1 MKLFRLVFI
10 GFLLSSLSGC
20 NQTLTKPASIPNNH
34 SLINQSQWS
43 TTGSEQVIQAKINS
57 VNINNNK
64 GAAKNIILFIGD
76 GMGVSTVTAARIF
89 AGQQLDKSG
98 EEHQLS
104 FDKFPF
110 TGLIKTYNTN
120 QQTPDSAGTMTAIMT
135 GVKTKAGV
143 IGVSEQV
150 IRGKCRS
157 IQDNQLITALEL
169 AEISGKKTAIVT
181 NTRVTHATPA
191 ATYAK
196 APERNWEDTSDMPKK
211 AIKQG
216 CLDIAHQLVHFE
228 MLLEKKVN
236 NGKDH
241 QNIDGIDIIMGG
253 GRRHFLRKIKADNTA
268 DAKSKKEGDRK
279 DGRNLIN
286 EWQNNYP
293 NGNYIIDQAGFDKLN
308 TNNKLLALFNE
319 SHMRYEADRHNDK
332 LGEPSLSEMTKKAVK
347 LLENNNDKGYFL
359 MVESGRIDHAHHAGN
374 AYNALHEAAEFS
386 KAIQHAV
393 DSTNQNET
401 LIIVTA
407 DHSHVFTIAGYPTR
421 GNPILGKV
429 IGNDK
434 HGKAKTEPE
443 LAADGLPYTTV
454 GYANGRGFQ
463 DLGTETNANKSY
475 KKAINAGRHDLTHIH
490 TEEVGYHQESLVPLD
505 AESHGAEDV
514 GIYAI
519 GPGAHLVS
527 GTNEQNII
535 FHIMDYAGNL
545 TEKAQKALNKP

>member
-1 MKLFRLVFI
+1 MKKLIILSCVS
-10 GFLLSSLSGC
+10 FLTACST
-20 NQTLTKPASIPNNH
+20 NTEKPSTSHLNP
-34 SLINQSQWS
+34 LINAGAW
-43 TTGSEQVIQAKINS
+43 SEQGSQQVINAKANS
-57 VNINNNK
+57 IQINNKK

-89 AGQQLDKSG
+89 AGQQLGKTG

-150 IRGKCRS
+150 IRGECSS
-157 IQDNQLITALEL
+157 IQGNKLITALEL
-169 AEISGKKTAIVT
+169 AEIVGKKTAIVT

-196 APERNWEDTSDMPKK
+196 APERNWEDTSDMPQK

-216 CLDIAHQLVHFE
+216 CLDIADQLINFE
-228 MLLEKKVN
+228 TLLEKKVN

-241 QNIDGIDIIMGG
+241 KNIDGIDIVMGG
-253 GRRHFLRKIKADNTA
+253 GRRHFLRKKKRDNTP

-286 EWQNNYP
+286 EWKENYP
-293 NGNYIIDQAGFDKLN
+293 NGTYIIDQAGFDKLGN
-308 TNNKLLALFNE
+308 TPKLLALFNE
-319 SHMRYEADRHNDK
+319 SHIHYEADRHNDK
-332 LGEPSLSEMTKKAVK
+332 LGEPSLPEMTQKAIK
-347 LLENNNDKGYFL
+347 LLENNNKKGYFL

-374 AYNALHEAAEFS
+374 AYNALHETAEFS
-386 KAIQHAV
+386 KAIQLAV
-393 DSTNQNET
+393 DTTNQKET

-407 DHSHVFTIAGYPTR
+407 DHSHAFTIAGYPTR

-434 HGKAKTEPE
+434 QGKAKQKPE
-443 LAADGLPYTTV
+443 LDAEGMPYTTL
-454 GYANGRGFQ
+454 GYTNGRGFQ
-463 DLGTETNANKSY
+463 DLDTETNANKSY
-475 KKAINAGRHDLTHIH
+475 KKEINAGRYDLTHIH
-490 TEEVGYHQESLVPLD
+490 TEATGYHQESLVPLGS
-505 AESHGAEDV
+505 ESHGAEDV
-514 GIYAI
+514 AIYAI
-519 GPGAHLVS
+519 GPGSHLVS

-535 FHIMDYAGNL
+535 FHIMDHAGNL
-545 TEKAQKALNKP
+545 TEQAQKALIH

>member
-89 AGQQLDKSG
+89 AGQQLGKSG

-169 AEISGKKTAIVT
+169 AEIAGKKTAIVT

-216 CLDIAHQLVHFE
+216 CLDIAHQLVNFE

-308 TNNKLLALFNE
+308 TSNKLLALFNE

-393 DSTNQNET
+393 DATNQNET

-490 TEEVGYHQESLVPLD
+490 TEEVGYHQETLVPLD

>member
-1 MKLFRLVFI
+1 MKKLIILSCVS
-10 GFLLSSLSGC
+10 FLTACSINTEKPSTSQLNPLSNAG
-20 NQTLTKPASIPNNH
+20 A
-34 SLINQSQWS
+34 W
-43 TTGSEQVIQAKINS
+43 SEQGSQQVINAKANS
-57 VNINNNK
+57 TQINNKK

-89 AGQQLDKSG
+89 AGQQLGKKG

-150 IRGKCRS
+150 IRGECSS
-157 IQDNQLITALEL
+157 IQGNKLITALEL
-169 AEISGKKTAIVT
+169 AEIAGKQTAIVT

-196 APERNWEDTSDMPKK
+196 APERNWEDTSDMPIK
-211 AIKQG
+211 AINQG
-216 CLDIAHQLVHFE
+216 CLDIADQLINFE
-228 MLLEKKVN
+228 TLLEKKVN

-241 QNIDGIDIIMGG
+241 KNIDGIDIVMGG
-253 GRRHFLRKIKADNTA
+253 GRRHFLRKKKRDNTP

-286 EWQNNYP
+286 EWKGNYP
-293 NGNYIIDQAGFDKLN
+293 NGTYIIDQAGFDKLGN
-308 TNNKLLALFNE
+308 TPKLLALFNE
-319 SHMRYEADRHNDK
+319 SHMHYEADRHHDK
-332 LGEPSLSEMTKKAVK
+332 LGEPSLSEMTKKAIK
-347 LLENNNDKGYFL
+347 LLENNNKKGYFL

-374 AYNALHEAAEFS
+374 AYNALHETAEFS
-386 KAIQHAV
+386 KAIQLAL
-393 DSTNQNET
+393 DATNQNET

-407 DHSHVFTIAGYPTR
+407 DHSHAFTIAGYPTR

-434 HGKAKTEPE
+434 QGKAKQKPE
-443 LAADGLPYTTV
+443 LDAEGMPYTTL

-463 DLGTETNANKSY
+463 NLGTETNANKSY
-475 KKAINAGRHDLTHIH
+475 QKEINAGRYDLTHIH
-490 TEEVGYHQESLVPLD
+490 TEATGYHQESLVPLGS
-505 AESHGAEDV
+505 ESHGAEDV
-514 GIYAI
+514 AIYAI
-519 GPGAHLVS
+519 GPGSHLVS

-535 FHIMDYAGNL
+535 FHIIDHAGNL
-545 TEKAQKALNKP
+545 TEQAQKALSH